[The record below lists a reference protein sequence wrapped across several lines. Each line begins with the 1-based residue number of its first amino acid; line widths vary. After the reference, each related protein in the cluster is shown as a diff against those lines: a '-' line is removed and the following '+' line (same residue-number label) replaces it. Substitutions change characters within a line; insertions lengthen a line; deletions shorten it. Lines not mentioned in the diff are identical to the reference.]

1 MPASAANPIVIVQ
14 NVTGSD
20 FRRPPIADRALLPTA
35 IIATPQPRNSKALNA
50 PWDTRWVM
58 PASASLVESAAN
70 ISASWLTVDQASAR
84 LRSVCATANN
94 AASSIVTAATT
105 ASVVI
110 ATWDVSNTGRRRAR
124 R

>member
-20 FRRPPIADRALLPTA
+20 LRRPPIADSALLPTA

-58 PASASLVESAAN
+58 PASASLADSAAN
-70 ISASWLTVDQASAR
+70 ISASWLTVDHASAR

-110 ATWDVSNTGRRRAR
+110 ATCDVSNTGSRRAR